1 MYDLLD
7 AAGINHSNE
16 ISSNKVEDSIAFAK
30 QFGYPL
36 VMKVVG
42 PVHKSDVGGVVLN
55 VKDEETIR
63 REFDR
68 LMKIKDTYAV
78 QTLQM
83 LFGTEI
89 YIGSMRTDLFGHQVL
104 WHWWNLY

>member
-1 MYDLLD
+1 MP
-7 AAGINHSNE
+7 AGICHSNE
-16 ISSNKVEDSIAFAK
+16 ISSDKVEGFNSICK
-30 QFGYPL
+30 TNMVNPL

-68 LMKIKDTYAV
+68 TNEDKRHCRV
-78 QTLQM
+78 QTFKCYLEQK
-83 LFGTEI
+83 
-89 YIGSMRTDLFGHQVL
+89 YILEQ
-104 WHWWNLY
+104 